1 MSPTT
6 KRLPALLLA
15 ASCAAP
21 LIACTTED
29 DFLDGEIVKDEDG
42 KTDSSAAAVFIE
54 IEFDGSLL
62 TDSSWN
68 AEQTIKDQ
76 LLYTIGQLNGKNSV
90 GRLDK
95 VTLTNVRSE
104 AAGSLT
110 KISYHARMPVAWG
123 DKRNPPSSVALTF
136 PKDMSYSAIEKFAT
150 DYGHACVDW
159 GAHDVDSGSMW
170 YYYRPERSGCSL
182 AADRVLKVTASAT
195 LSPANTTGM
204 FPEYNKVWEDNTL
217 NVVAIF
223 GKYEDGATS
232 SDAGI
237 DAYNQFVASM
247 KTELARYTVVSTP
260 ASVPSAPGVAQTD
273 IEWNATLPDG
283 KKIRVNALLT
293 DNVRTALATTAFR
306 TRYEGLSTRA
316 DFIVYNGHA
325 GLGANVRALSR
336 SGKWVAGQYLIM
348 FENGCDTFA
357 YVDGSILTAHAAVNP
372 DDPAGTKYVDIVN
385 NAMPAYFSSMPNATM
400 ALFRGLANYSAPK
413 TYEQIFANVDRSQI
427 VLVTGEHDNVF
438 TPGGGGQPETWAGL
452 TGSGTLAKSA
462 VQKFSTPTLAA
473 GTYAFEM
480 TGTSDADL
488 YVRVGSE
495 PTTAT
500 YDCRP
505 YKSGSNERCEVR
517 LAAPAK
523 IYVNVRGYA
532 TSSTFELA
540 GRKI

>member
-1 MSPTT
+1 MKT
-6 KRLPALLLA
+6 LPAAILLA
-15 ASCAAP
+15 ATCAAP
-21 LIACTTED
+21 LTACTTED
-29 DFLDGEIVKDEDG
+29 DFLDGEIVKDEEG
-42 KTDSSAAAVFIE
+42 KTDSSAAAVFID
-54 IEFDGSLL
+54 IEFDGELL

-68 AEQTIKDQ
+68 ADQTVKDQ

-95 VTLTNVRSE
+95 VVLTNVKS
-104 AAGSLT
+104 AASGSKT
-110 KISYHARMPVAWG
+110 KITYHAKMPVSWG
-123 DKRNPPSSVALTF
+123 DKRNPPTSVDLVF
-136 PKDMSYSAIEKFAT
+136 PRDMSYSEIEKFAT
-150 DYGHACVDW
+150 DYGHSCVDF

-170 YYYRPERSGCSL
+170 YYYRPLRSGCSM
-182 AADRVLKVTASAT
+182 AAERVFKVRASAS
-195 LSPANTTGM
+195 LSPINTTGM
-204 FPEYNKVWEDNTL
+204 FPEYDKVWEDGAL

-223 GKYEDGATS
+223 GKYEDNATTS

-237 DAYNQFVASM
+237 AAYNAFVASM
-247 KTELARYTVVSTP
+247 KTELSRYTVTSTP
-260 ASVPSAPGVAQTD
+260 ATVPSSPGVNATD
-273 IEWNATLPDG
+273 IEWNATLPGG

-293 DNVRTALATTAFR
+293 DNVRTALGTTAFR
-306 TRYEGLSTRA
+306 TRYENLSTRA

-348 FENGCDTFA
+348 FENGCDTYA

-372 DDPAGTKYVDIVN
+372 DDPAGTKYVDIVTN
-385 NAMPAYFSSMPNATM
+385 GMPAYFSSMPAASM
-400 ALFRGLANYSAPK
+400 AMFRGLVGVDTPK
-413 TYEQIFANVDRSQI
+413 TYEQIFANVDRSQV
-427 VLVTGEHDNVF
+427 VLVTGEHDNKF

-452 TGSGTLAKSA
+452 TGAGTVKKNI

-488 YVRVGSE
+488 YVRIGSE

-505 YKSGSNERCEVR
+505 YKSGSNESCEIK
-517 LAAPAK
+517 LNSPAK
-523 IYVNVRGYA
+523 IFVNVRGYA
-532 TSSTFELA
+532 TTSNFELT
-540 GRKI
+540 GRKR

>member
-1 MSPTT
+1 M
-6 KRLPALLLA
+6 KRLPAALLLA
-15 ASCAAP
+15 ATCAAP
-21 LIACTTED
+21 LTACTTEED
-29 DFLDGEIVKDEDG
+29 LLDGEIVKDEDG
-42 KTDSSAAAVFIE
+42 KTDSSAAAIFIE
-54 IEFDGSLL
+54 IEFDASLV
-62 TDSSWN
+62 TNSSWN
-68 AEQTIKDQ
+68 AEQTVKDQ

-95 VTLTNVRSE
+95 VVLTNVKTE
-104 AAGSLT
+104 AAGASLT
-110 KISYHARMPVAWG
+110 KISYHAKMPVSWG
-123 DKRNPPSSVALTF
+123 DKRNPPTKVDLVF

-170 YYYRPERSGCSL
+170 YYFRPSQSGCSL
-182 AADRVLKVTASAT
+182 AADRVVKTTASAT
-195 LSPANTTGM
+195 LSPNNTTGM
-204 FPEYNKVWEDNTL
+204 FPEYDKVWEDGSL

-232 SDAGI
+232 GDAGI
-237 DAYNQFVASM
+237 DGYNAFVAAM
-247 KTELARYTVVSTP
+247 KTELSRYTVTSTP
-260 ASVPSAPGVAQTD
+260 ATVPNAPGVSATD

-283 KKIRVNALLT
+283 KKIKVNALLT
-293 DNVRTALATTAFR
+293 DNVLNALGTSAFR

-325 GLGANVRALSR
+325 GLGANVRALAR
-336 SGKWVAGQYLIM
+336 SGKWVTGQYLIM
-348 FENGCDTFA
+348 FENGCDTYA
-357 YVDGSILTAHAAVNP
+357 YVDGSILTAHAAVNA
-372 DDPAGTKYVDIVN
+372 DDPAGTKYVDVIN
-385 NAMPAYFSSMPNATM
+385 NGMPAYFSSMPTATM
-400 ALFRGLANYSAPK
+400 ALFRGLANRDAPR
-413 TYEQIFANVDRSQI
+413 TYEQIFASIDRAQ
-427 VLVTGEHDNVF
+427 VVMVTGEQDNTF
-438 TPGGGGQPETWAGL
+438 TPGGGGQPEAWAGL
-452 TGSGTLAKSA
+452 TGSGTLARSA

-505 YKSGSNERCEVR
+505 YKSGSNETCEVR
-517 LAAPAK
+517 LPSPAK
-523 IYVNVRGYA
+523 IFVNVRGYA
-532 TSSTFELA
+532 SSSTFELV

>member
-1 MSPTT
+1 M

-15 ASCAAP
+15 ATCAAP
-21 LIACTTED
+21 LTNCTTED
-29 DFLDGEIVKDEDG
+29 DDFLEGEIVKDEDG

-54 IEFDGSLL
+54 IEFDGELL

-68 AEQTIKDQ
+68 AQQTVKDQ

-95 VTLTNVRSE
+95 VELTNVKSE
-104 AAGSLT
+104 AAGGKT
-110 KISYHARMPVAWG
+110 RITYHAKMPVAWG
-123 DKRNPPSSVALTF
+123 DKRNPPSSVDLVF
-136 PKDMSYSAIEKFAT
+136 PRDMSYAEIEKFAT
-150 DYGHACVDW
+150 DYGHTCVDW

-170 YYYRPERSGCSL
+170 YYYRPARSGCSL
-182 AADRVLKVTASAT
+182 AAERVLRVTASAS
-195 LSPANTTGM
+195 LSPTNTTGM
-204 FPEYNKVWEDNTL
+204 FPEFHKIWEDDTL

-237 DAYNQFVASM
+237 DAYNRFVASM
-247 KTELARYTVVSTP
+247 KTELSRYTVTSLP
-260 ASVPSAPGVAQTD
+260 ATVPSSPGVAVTD

-283 KKIRVNALLT
+283 KKIKVNALLT
-293 DNVRTALATTAFR
+293 DNVRTALNTTAFR
-306 TRYEGLSTRA
+306 TKYENLSTRA
-316 DFIVYNGHA
+316 DLIVYNGHA

-348 FENGCDTFA
+348 FENGCDTYA

-400 ALFRGLANYSAPK
+400 ALFRGLANHAAPK
-413 TYEQIFANVDRSQI
+413 TYEQIFAGVDRSQV
-427 VLVTGEHDNVF
+427 VLVTGEHDNTF
-438 TPGGGGQPETWAGL
+438 TPGGGGQPEAWAGL
-452 TGSGTLAKSA
+452 SGNGTLAKNA
-462 VQKFSTPTLAA
+462 VQKFETPTLAA

-480 TGTSDADL
+480 TGTNDADL
-488 YVRVGSE
+488 YVRVGAE
-495 PTTAT
+495 PTTST

-523 IYVNVRGYA
+523 IYVNVRGYS
-532 TSSTFELA
+532 TSSTFALT
-540 GRKI
+540 GRKL